1 MTGTTRRQLTIADL
15 APLARAALGRNRL
28 LTGVTRVRGGSKK
41 GVYRLALDD
50 GTTVIAYVWSPDE
63 DFWDAGPIDH
73 RDPLAHATGLDL
85 FTASHDRLTAV
96 GVRTPRLL
104 YADPAHTHLPAD
116 AAVVEDVRGHPGGGD
131 LEVLLARDPE
141 TGARVLDRLGDL
153 LGVLHSTT
161 GPRLGK
167 VGLVDRGGVSHGSS
181 CERIITD
188 RALHDLDDLVVRQP
202 RAAALHGELAALV
215 RHLAAE
221 VRPRTGPLSLIHG
234 ELGPDHVLVTP
245 DGEPALIDIEGLLY
259 FDAEWEH
266 VFLRQRFGTLYDRL
280 HDRQYESLAVPDL
293 DPNRLLL
300 YRLAMHLSL
309 ATGPL
314 RLLDVGAFPD
324 PAFMRG
330 IAEHSLEQLIGI
342 LTSPRNS

>member
-1 MTGTTRRQLTIADL
+1 MTGATRRALTTADL
-15 APLARAALGRNRL
+15 APLTRAALGPARSL
-28 LTGVTRVRGGSKK
+28 AGVTRLRGGSKK
-41 GVYRLALDD
+41 GVYQLALDD
-50 GTTVIAYVWSPDE
+50 GTTAIAYVWSPDE
-63 DFWDAGPIDH
+63 DLWDAGPIDH

-85 FTASHDRLTAV
+85 FTACHDRLAAV

-131 LEVLLARDPE
+131 LEVLLERDPA

-153 LGVLHSTT
+153 LGVLHGTT

-167 VGLVDRGGVSHGSS
+167 VGLVDKGGVSYGSS

-188 RALHDLDDLVVRQP
+188 RALHDLADLVVRQP

-221 VRPRTGPLSLIHG
+221 VRPRTGPLSLIHS

-266 VFLRQRFGTLYDRL
+266 VFLRQRFGTLYEGLRTPR
-280 HDRQYESLAVPDL
+280 HTPAPDL
-293 DPNRLLL
+293 DPDRLRL

-330 IAEHSLEQLIGI
+330 IAEHSLEQVISL
-342 LTSPRNS
+342 LMSPARS

>member
-1 MTGTTRRQLTIADL
+1 M
-15 APLARAALGRNRL
+15 
-28 LTGVTRVRGGSKK
+28 TGVTRVRGGSKK

-50 GTTVIAYVWSPDE
+50 GTTAIAYVWSPDE
-63 DFWDAGPIDH
+63 DLWDAGPIDH

-85 FTASHDRLTAV
+85 FTASHDRLAAV
-96 GVRTPRLL
+96 GVRTPSLL

-131 LEVLLARDPE
+131 LEVLLERDPE
-141 TGARVLDRLGDL
+141 TGAEVLDRLGDL

-167 VGLVDRGGVSHGSS
+167 VGLVDKGGVSQGSS

-188 RALHDLDDLVVRQP
+188 RALRDLDDLVVRQP
-202 RAAALHGELAALV
+202 RAAALHSELAALV

-280 HDRQYESLAVPDL
+280 YENLAAPDL
-293 DPNRLLL
+293 DPNRLRL
-300 YRLAMHLSL
+300 YRVAMHLSL

-330 IAEHSLEQLIGI
+330 IAEHSLEQVIG
-342 LTSPRNS
+342 LVMNSPSAS

>member
-1 MTGTTRRQLTIADL
+1 MTGTPRRELTAADL
-15 APLARAALGRNRL
+15 APLTRAALGRNRS

-50 GTTVIAYVWSPDE
+50 GTTAIAYVWSPDE
-63 DFWDAGPIDH
+63 DLWDAGPVDH

-85 FTASHDRLTAV
+85 FTACHDRLAAV

-104 YADPAHTHLPAD
+104 YADPAHNHLPAD

-131 LEVLLARDPE
+131 LEVLLERDPE
-141 TGARVLDRLGDL
+141 TGAQVLDRLADL
-153 LGVLHSTT
+153 LGVLHGTT

-167 VGLVDRGGVSHGSS
+167 VGLVDKGGVSYGSS
-181 CERIITD
+181 CEQILTD

-221 VRPRTGPLSLIHG
+221 VRPHTGPLSLIHG

-266 VFLRQRFGTLYDRL
+266 VFLRQRFGTLYR
-280 HDRQYESLAVPDL
+280 SLAAPDL
-293 DPNRLLL
+293 DPNRLRL

-324 PAFMRG
+324 PAFMRE
-330 IAEHSLEQLIGI
+330 IAEHSLEQIINL
-342 LTSPRNS
+342 LMSPRRAS

>member
-1 MTGTTRRQLTIADL
+1 MTGMPRRELTVTDL
-15 APLARAALGRNRL
+15 APLTRAALGPSRTL
-28 LTGVTRVRGGSKK
+28 AGVTRVRGGSKK

-63 DFWDAGPIDH
+63 DLWDAGPVDH

-104 YADPAHTHLPAD
+104 YADPTHTHLPAD
-116 AAVVEDVRGHPGGGD
+116 AAVVEDVRGHPGGGN
-131 LEVLLARDPE
+131 LEVLLERDPE
-141 TGARVLDRLGDL
+141 TGARVLDRLGTML
-153 LGVLHSTT
+153 AALHSTT

-167 VGLVDRGGVSHGSS
+167 VGLVDKGGVSHGSS
-181 CERIITD
+181 CEQIITD
-188 RALHDLDDLVVRQP
+188 RALYDLDDLVVRQP
-202 RAAALHGELAALV
+202 RAAALQHELASLV

-221 VRPRTGPLSLIHG
+221 VRPRPGPLSLIHG

-266 VFLRQRFGTLYDRL
+266 VFLRQRFGTLY
-280 HDRQYESLAVPDL
+280 ESLAAPDL
-293 DPNRLLL
+293 DPHRLRL

-330 IAEHSLEQLIGI
+330 IAEHSLEQLM
-342 LTSPRNS
+342 NSLNAS

>member
-1 MTGTTRRQLTIADL
+1 MTATPRRELTAPDL
-15 APLARAALGRNRL
+15 APLARAALGRDRS

-50 GTTVIAYVWSPDE
+50 GATAVAYVWSPDE
-63 DFWDAGPIDH
+63 DLWDAGPVDH

-96 GVRTPRLL
+96 GVRTPGLL
-104 YADPAHTHLPAD
+104 YADPTHTHLPAD
-116 AAVVEDVRGHPGGGD
+116 AAVVEDVRGHPGGGN
-131 LEVLLARDPE
+131 LEVLLERDPE
-141 TGARVLDRLGDL
+141 TGARVLDRLGGL
-153 LGVLHSTT
+153 LGVLHSAT

-167 VGLVDRGGVSHGSS
+167 VGLVDRGGTSQGSS

-202 RAAALHGELAALV
+202 RAAALHAELAALV
-215 RHLAAE
+215 RHLVAE
-221 VRPRTGPLSLIHG
+221 VRPRTGPLPLIHG

-266 VFLRQRFGTLYDRL
+266 VFLRQRFGTLY
-280 HDRQYESLAVPDL
+280 ESLAASASASAPAL
-293 DPNRLLL
+293 DPDRLRL

-314 RLLDVGAFPD
+314 RLLEVGAFPD

-330 IAEHSLEQLIGI
+330 IAEHSLDQLIGI
-342 LTSPRNS
+342 LMSPRNS